1 MRGLAWLAW
10 ATYFQANVI
19 SPYSLPYE
27 ATNPLTY
34 EKQEYKTLE
43 DIWET
48 VEGIAEVNSNT
59 TRSLGQDLYH
69 LVPLFT
75 NPDYIS
81 NYEQMEMLNE
91 YNMVKNF
98 NISLGTLEDISAQK
112 LDCFTVIHNEYQS
125 AMMFDRNQKNGK

>member
-10 ATYFQANVI
+10 ATYFQADMI

-34 EKQEYKTLE
+34 VKQEYNTLE

-48 VEGIAEVNSNT
+48 VEGIAEVNSRT
-59 TRSLGQDLYH
+59 SRSLGQDLYH

-75 NPDYIS
+75 NPEYIT
-81 NYEQMEMLNE
+81 NFEQMEVLNE
-91 YNMVKNF
+91 FNMVRNF
-98 NISLGTLEDISAQK
+98 NISLGNLNDISAQK
-112 LDCFTVIHNEYQS
+112 LDCFTVIHNEQQS
-125 AMMFDRNQKNGK
+125 AMMFDRENKNG